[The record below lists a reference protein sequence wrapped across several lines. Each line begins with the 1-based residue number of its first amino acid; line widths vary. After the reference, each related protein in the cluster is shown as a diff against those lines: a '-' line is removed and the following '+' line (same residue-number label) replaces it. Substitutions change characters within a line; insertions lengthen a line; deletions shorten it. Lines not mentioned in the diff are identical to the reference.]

1 MKKIITFSIM
11 SCILFLT
18 GCVKNEL
25 TVYKGSVVEFDA
37 ATWNANST
45 GLTYPMMTRVPTVN
59 AATPTSGAT
68 AAPIITRA
76 TGTVSLRVNLV
87 GAQRSTATTFNY
99 VVASES
105 TAVAGTHYTAL
116 SGTGT
121 IPAFSSFGTVTVTI
135 LNPGTAS
142 TTARNLVLE
151 LVNSADIKVSTNY
164 AKVGLRISQL

>member
-1 MKKIITFSIM
+1 M

-37 ATWNANST
+37 ATWNTNLT
-45 GLTYPMMTRVPTVN
+45 GRTYPMMTRVPTLN
-59 AATPTSGAT
+59 GATPTS
-68 AAPIITRA
+68 AASLTRA

-87 GAQRSTATTFNY
+87 GAQRSTATTFNF

-116 SGTGT
+116 SGTGN
-121 IPAFSSFGTVTVTI
+121 IPAFSSFGTVTITL
-135 LNPGTAS
+135 LNPGVSSATPVD
-142 TTARNLVLE
+142 LVLE
-151 LVNSADIKVSTNY
+151 LVNSPDIKVSPNY
-164 AKVGLRISQL
+164 AKVGSKTDRSQ

>member
-1 MKKIITFSIM
+1 M

-37 ATWNANST
+37 ATWNTNLT
-45 GLTYPMMTRVPTVN
+45 GRTYPMMTRVPTLN
-59 AATPTSGAT
+59 GATPTS
-68 AAPIITRA
+68 AASLTRA
-76 TGTVSLRVNLV
+76 TSTVSLRVNLV
-87 GAQRSTATTFNY
+87 GAQRSKATTFNY

-121 IPAFSSFGTVTVTI
+121 IPAFSSFGTVTVT
-135 LNPGTAS
+135 LRNPGVSSATPVD
-142 TTARNLVLE
+142 LVLE
-151 LVNSADIKVSTNY
+151 LVNSADINVSTNY

>member
-1 MKKIITFSIM
+1 M

-25 TVYKGSVVEFDA
+25 TVYKGSLVEFDA

-45 GLTYPMMTRVPTVN
+45 GLTYPMMTRVPAVN
-59 AATPTSGAT
+59 AATTT
-68 AAPIITRA
+68 AAASLTRA
-76 TGTVSLRVNLV
+76 TTTVSLRVNLV

-142 TTARNLVLE
+142 TTARDLVLQ